1 MCRYERDLDGTW
13 HDGTLMDL
21 LAEDLVSP
29 DVAAPIE
36 LTPGADER
44 SNTVSQLR
52 LVVEVDDSTTLSRS
66 TPMVSVLRSRPRS
79 KATTVRAS

>member
-44 SNTVSQLR
+44 SNTVS
-52 LVVEVDDSTTLSRS
+52 
-66 TPMVSVLRSRPRS
+66 
-79 KATTVRAS
+79 